1 MPDIGKAFI
10 QIEPTTKGL
19 SAAIAKEL
27 EPAGA
32 SAGDSVGK
40 GLAGKIKGALA
51 AAGIGTA
58 IVKTIKASLDAG
70 GALQQSFGGLETLYG
85 DAADQAKEFAMQA
98 AQAGISAND
107 YAEQAVS
114 FGASLKAA
122 FGGDTVK
129 AAEAANTAIMDM
141 ADNSSKMG
149 SDITA
154 VQAAYAGF
162 SKQNYTML
170 DNLKLGYGG
179 TKTEMERLLKDA
191 EKLSGV
197 KYDINNLGDVYQAIH
212 VIQEDLGLTGVAAQE
227 ASTTLTGAFGAAKA
241 SLTNF
246 LAALSTGGDVAG
258 TLQQLLTSVSTLLF
272 NNVVPMVWNIVQAI
286 PPAVTAA
293 LQAIAPMIGEGF
305 QTAIGSL
312 PQLLNTG
319 VMLVNNLVTGVL
331 QGMPGFISSAFTMLT
346 QFVTGIMRNLP
357 NILQAGVQIVLN
369 LVTGIINNLPQ
380 IVGAAGMGIAQFV
393 AGIGKVL
400 PQVLQSGVQILAQ
413 LVVGI
418 INSIPRLVAAV
429 PQCIS
434 AFKSGFQG
442 HNWAEIGTNI
452 INGLV
457 NGIKSGV
464 GKIADA
470 AKNAAKSALDA
481 AKSFL
486 GIKSPSKVFEK
497 EVGYWIPAGVAK
509 GINKNSSIVTDALD
523 NLTGNSVYAF
533 SAEMAASRFDTST
546 GMAGGFNQTLNIYSP
561 RELTPSEVARQT
573 RNATQQ
579 IVLSMGV

>member
-27 EPAGA
+27 EPAA
-32 SAGDSVGK
+32 DAGDSIGK
-40 GLAGKIKGALA
+40 GLVDKIKGALKGA
-51 AAGIGTA
+51 AIGAAVGKA
-58 IVKTIKASLDAG
+58 IQASLEAG

-141 ADNSSKMG
+141 ADNSAKMG
-149 SDITA
+149 TDITA
-154 VQAAYAGF
+154 VQSAYAGF
-162 SKQNYTML
+162 AKQNYTML

-197 KYDINNLGDVYQAIH
+197 KYDINNLGDVYDAIH
-212 VIQEDLGLTGVAAQE
+212 VIQTDLGLTGVAAQE
-227 ASTTLTGAFGAAKA
+227 ASSTLTGAFGAAKA

-246 LAALSTGGDVAG
+246 LAALSTGGDVSG
-258 TLQQLLTSVSTLLF
+258 TLSQLLTSVSTLLF
-272 NNVVPMVWNIVQAI
+272 NNVVPMVMNIVMAI
-286 PPAVTAA
+286 PPAITTA
-293 LQAIAPMIGEGF
+293 LQAIAPMVGTAF
-305 QTAIGSL
+305 QTAMNNL
-312 PQLLNTG
+312 PQYLNTG
-319 VMLVNNLVTGVL
+319 VEMVNGVVNGIL
-331 QGMPGFISSAFTMLT
+331 QGLPGFMSAGFTMLT
-346 QFVTGIMRNLP
+346 SFVTSIVQRLP
-357 NILQAGVQIVLN
+357 VILSAGVQIVLN
-369 LVTGIINNLPQ
+369 LVNGIIQNLPQ
-380 IVGAAGMGIAQFV
+380 IVGAAGRGIAQFI

-400 PQVLQSGVQILAQ
+400 PSVLQSGVQILAQ

-418 INSIPRLVAAV
+418 INSIPKLVAAV

-434 AFKSGFQG
+434 AFKRGFQG
-442 HNWAEIGTNI
+442 HNWGEIGTNI

-457 NGIKSGV
+457 NGIKNGV

-497 EVGYWIPAGVAK
+497 EVGYMITAGVAK

-533 SAEMAASRFDTST
+533 SAEMAASRFDTAT

-579 IVLSMGV
+579 MVLSMGV